1 MVVYYFDLSPSFLH
15 FLCFLLVYLYAIIG
29 GILWYSRKNECCV
42 VTFILT
48 MEAREKD
55 NTLDMYMSI
64 QTTKGIRASS
74 DKPLLASFFH
84 LFWCGDGTIY
94 RERSEAI
101 TA

>member
-1 MVVYYFDLSPSFLH
+1 
-15 FLCFLLVYLYAIIG
+15 
-29 GILWYSRKNECCV
+29 
-42 VTFILT
+42 
-48 MEAREKD
+48 MEAREKE

-74 DKPLLASFFH
+74 DKPLLASFLH